1 MFLELR
7 RVFSGMGGRGAWRFV
22 FDFVLLPFFVA
33 AIMTAAFLARSS
45 PADHRDSFL
54 YFGTLYAFW
63 CGLFGS
69 CQAFNGEVSSGEW
82 SYWML
87 GMRRGVFRHY
97 LAHFTACVASGL
109 IQVAVSLVFLWG
121 IWKLG
126 AIMKPLGVLFV
137 DPNNAHAFI
146 YQSSSLMTGGDA
158 YNLQGVQSVMD
169 HFDKL
174 NSYDDQETLPIT
186 WFLFCLK
193 FYLLAVVTAV
203 VSGVTLGLLVSSFCP
218 TPQLSLTVS
227 VLIVVSCTIFSYVGV
242 KGTGTGEDVKEFAPV
257 SVIADQRGS
266 PFPTNATLRTKCN
279 VILSQCRD
287 GGAVE
292 MISFVLPQR
301 YFFNIARI
309 PCLDLKRSL
318 GKSVDVI
325 DVGKRS
331 WHNPE
336 RLLEHAQ
343 RPVGGCKCPV
353 CIELVHITET
363 NGLKGVVSKNSGFVP
378 LTNTWFAA
386 ARKTWGKWKE
396 LIPEEKW
403 NCSEAFRDAVREDYG
418 AIQSLFRLCSRMAW
432 TETAT
437 AVFWCFVHF
446 LFTLT
451 IIHKREMFR
460 ELR

>member
-7 RVFSGMGGRGAWRFV
+7 RVFSGMGGRGLWRLV

-97 LAHFTACVASGL
+97 LAHFTACVVSGL

-126 AIMKPLGVLFV
+126 AKVKPLGALFV
-137 DPNNAHAFI
+137 DPATPTTFVD
-146 YQSSSLMTGGDA
+146 QVSSLLKGGDA
-158 YNLQGVQSVMD
+158 YNLRGLWSLM
-169 HFDKL
+169 
-174 NSYDDQETLPIT
+174 NNIDDPGRHTM
-186 WFLFCLK
+186 WFFFCLK
-193 FYLLAVVTAV
+193 FYLLAVAIAV
-203 VSGVTLGLLVSSFCP
+203 VSGVTLGLLISSFCS
-218 TPQLSLTVS
+218 TPQMSLTVS

-242 KGTGTGEDVKEFAPV
+242 KGAGTGEDVKEFSPV
-257 SVIADQRGS
+257 SLIADQKGS
-266 PFPTNATLRTKCN
+266 PSPTNATLKTKCN
-279 VILSQCRD
+279 VMLSRCRD

-292 MISFVLPQR
+292 MASFVLPQR
-301 YFFNIARI
+301 YFFNIARV
-309 PCLDLKRSL
+309 PCLDLKHSL
-318 GKSVDVI
+318 GTGVD
-325 DVGKRS
+325 DDKRK
-331 WHNPE
+331 WHERE
-336 RLLEHAQ
+336 RLLEHSKQ
-343 RPVGGCKCPV
+343 SVGGCKCPV
-353 CIELVHITET
+353 CIGLVHITVT
-363 NGLKGVVSKNSGFVP
+363 NGMPGVDSKCNLRDERQEPKHIP
-378 LTNTWFAA
+378 LENTWFAGS
-386 ARKTWGKWKE
+386 RITEGKWTD
-396 LIPEEKW
+396 IVPREKR
-403 NCSEAFRDAVREDYG
+403 NSSKQFRDVVRQDCG

-432 TETAT
+432 TETAV
-437 AVFWCFVHF
+437 AVVWCFVHF
-446 LFTLT
+446 LCTLT
-451 IIHKREMFR
+451 IIRKKEMFR